1 MAQKVTVSDPYL
13 ENITAQ
19 IQEIDEQ
26 IKAANKKLFDRKA
39 ELETIKT
46 HYIKFK
52 KSMLGGK

>member
-1 MAQKVTVSDPYL
+1 MAKSATVSDPYL

-52 KSMLGGK
+52 KSMLEGK

>member
-1 MAQKVTVSDPYL
+1 MAQKNTVSDPYL

-52 KSMLGGK
+52 KSMLESK